1 MNVQNDKLTVLQI
14 TNKRIIEFCEKHPTF
29 DIENTILSFIEFINE
44 TNSSVVPSLDSNLA
58 SQILSNIKTLQ
69 NQVQN
74 MDSALLIKQAESI
87 NKANEIKKEYIEE
100 IKSIITI
107 NNSEKIVP
115 ILKEYNESFFNKV
128 SLFFKDVI
136 PKEQNYQTE
145 ILQNT
150 FKSIHQSL
158 ITEIEKGITQQSIDR
173 MMCNV
178 EQKIENVL
186 SVVAENKEIHQKV
199 DTMISKLSKNTE
211 KGKIS
216 ENFLNINLHELYP
229 NAEIINTAYNP
240 HAGDFWLIRKDKPP
254 ILFENKN
261 HDERV
266 YSEDVQKFIND
277 INTQN
282 MCGIMISQL
291 SSIVHR
297 ENYEIEIHNGNVA
310 VYIHNGNYDPSKIKI
325 AVQIID
331 TFKIKIEKQKIENG
345 ETFTIQKETLE
356 KINKEYQLFNN
367 KKNQHINEIKN
378 TFDTLL
384 KSAEDMEIYT
394 LDQLLESQ
402 GLLTNIKK
410 FICGKCPRTFKT
422 QKGLDTHERQ
432 CSESKKGIKCEYC
445 ELVVPTIKGYKTHC
459 EKKHPNV

>member
-1 MNVQNDKLTVLQI
+1 MQNDKPSILQI

-29 DIENTILSFIEFINE
+29 DIENTLLSFIDFIND
-44 TNSSVVPSLDSNLA
+44 TYSSVVPTLDSKLA
-58 SQILSNIKTLQ
+58 SQILSNLKTLQ
-69 NQVQN
+69 NQVHN
-74 MDSALLIKQAESI
+74 MDSTILIKQAESI

-100 IKSIITI
+100 IKNIITI
-107 NNSEKIVP
+107 NNAEKIVP

-128 SLFFKDVI
+128 SLFFKEVI
-136 PKEQNYQTE
+136 PKEQQYQTE
-145 ILQNT
+145 ILQNN
-150 FKSIHQSL
+150 FKNIQQSL
-158 ITEIEKGITQQSIDR
+158 TMEIEKGITQQSIDR
-173 MMCNV
+173 TMWNV
-178 EQKIENVL
+178 EKKIEDVL
-186 SVVAENKEIHQKV
+186 AAISENKEIHQKV
-199 DTMISKLSKNTE
+199 DLMISKLSKNTE

-229 NAEIINTAYNP
+229 NAEVINTAHNP
-240 HAGDFWLIRKDKPP
+240 HAGDFWLIRKDKPS

-297 ENYEIEIHNGNVA
+297 ENYEIEIHNGNIA
-310 VYIHNGNYDPSKIKI
+310 VYIHNGNYDISKIKI

-331 TFKIKIEKQKIENG
+331 TFKIKIEKQKVENG
-345 ETFTIQKETLE
+345 TSFTIEKEILD
-356 KINKEYQLFNN
+356 KINKEYQMFNI
-367 KKNQHINEIKN
+367 KKNQHIAEIKN

-384 KSAEDMEIYT
+384 KSAEDMEIDS
-394 LDQLLESQ
+394 LDELLESQ

-422 QKGLDTHERQ
+422 QKGLDTHERHCTDQ
-432 CSESKKGIKCEYC
+432 KKGIQCEYC
-445 ELVVPTIKGYKTHC
+445 ELVIPTAKGYKTHC
-459 EKKHPNV
+459 EKKHSNC

>member
-1 MNVQNDKLTVLQI
+1 M
-14 TNKRIIEFCEKHPTF
+14 
-29 DIENTILSFIEFINE
+29 
-44 TNSSVVPSLDSNLA
+44 
-58 SQILSNIKTLQ
+58 
-69 NQVQN
+69 
-74 MDSALLIKQAESI
+74 
-87 NKANEIKKEYIEE
+87 
-100 IKSIITI
+100 
-107 NNSEKIVP
+107 
-115 ILKEYNESFFNKV
+115 
-128 SLFFKDVI
+128 
-136 PKEQNYQTE
+136 
-145 ILQNT
+145 
-150 FKSIHQSL
+150 
-158 ITEIEKGITQQSIDR
+158 EIEKGITQQSIDK

-240 HAGDFWLIRKDKPP
+240 HAGDFWLIRKDKPS

-261 HDERV
+261 HNERV

-310 VYIHNGNYDPSKIKI
+310 VYIHNGNYDPNKIKI

-345 ETFTIQKETLE
+345 ETFTIKKELLE
-356 KINKEYQLFNN
+356 KINKEYQLFNT

-384 KSAEDMEIYT
+384 KSAEDMELDT
-394 LDQLLESQ
+394 LDQLLESH

-445 ELVVPTIKGYKTHC
+445 EFVAPTTKGYKTHC
-459 EKKHPNV
+459 EKKHQNV